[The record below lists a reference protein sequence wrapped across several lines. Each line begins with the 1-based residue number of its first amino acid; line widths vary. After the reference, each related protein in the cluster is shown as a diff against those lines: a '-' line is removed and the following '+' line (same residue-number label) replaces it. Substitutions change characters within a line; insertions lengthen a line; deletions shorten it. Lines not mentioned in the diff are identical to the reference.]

1 VAAWQGDPHCDH
13 VAGAAIAR
21 VVAART
27 GLPHF
32 SYPVWGWM
40 LPDGA
45 PVPGVSGQ
53 RLRVAAHLPAKR
65 RAIAQ
70 HASQHGRVIH
80 DDPTGFCL
88 PAALLQ
94 KLCGPYEVYLR

>member
-1 VAAWQGDPHCDH
+1 

-21 VVAART
+21 AVATRT
-27 GLPHF
+27 GLPLL

-40 LPDGA
+40 LPDDALVPAATTSGA
-45 PVPGVSGQ
+45 

-88 PAALLQ
+88 PAALLR